1 MTYLTRQI
9 TRTCSTNF
17 EEHYTAVPPDDAVV
31 LIGPRQRT
39 SLHQRESTEGWICSA
54 L

>member
-1 MTYLTRQI
+1 MTYLTKKI

-17 EEHYTAVPPDDAVV
+17 EEHYTAVPPDDAVF
-31 LIGPRQRT
+31 LIGPRQCT
-39 SLHQRESTEGWICSA
+39 SLQQRESTEGWTCSA

>member
-17 EEHYTAVPPDDAVV
+17 EEHYMAVPPDDFVV
-31 LIGPRQRT
+31 LIGPRQRI
-39 SLHQRESTEGWICSA
+39 SLQHRENTEG
-54 L
+54 